1 MSANAMSVCA
11 RDNLV
16 SAFAD
21 ATLSEGQFHFGKCG
35 GLLRKVIY
43 LHRGRDSRF
52 AQKTVLISQVAE
64 VFCSDFNPCFPI
76 AKVPLTP
83 GRWGFPICEL
93 IFDGKTVAQTM
104 M

>member
-1 MSANAMSVCA
+1 MTVCA
-11 RDNLV
+11 RDNLA
-16 SAFAD
+16 SAVAD

-35 GLLRKVIY
+35 GRLRKVIY
-43 LHRGRDSRF
+43 LYLSRDSRF

-83 GRWGFPICEL
+83 GRCGFTICEL
-93 IFDGKTVAQTM
+93 ILDGKTIVQTM